1 MTFILKKVKT
11 NEVLVKYG
19 LGAGGSKPKIKRGG
33 LAIIIPVL
41 QGAKTLSLEPF
52 NIDVHLT
59 DALDKNNIRVSIPS
73 VFTVAISDQ
82 ESLIEVA
89 AKRLLD
95 MSEKNLDEQVKD
107 IILGQ
112 LRGVLSGMTIE
123 EINTDRDKF
132 EDMVEKNINTE
143 LQKLGIDLINVN
155 ITDITDKVG
164 YIESIGQK
172 AEAEAKSQAKIDI
185 SKAKKEGDIGSEQN
199 YTETEVRKAELA
211 KERIEKQTQYEAE
224 LAEARKDNQIR
235 TAQAAKEVRI
245 KEIEFDKQQEVA
257 ASEASILKAKKR
269 QEEELAAKR
278 ADEVVNIEINK
289 EKRLIQA
296 DAEAGEILRIAQA
309 KAQAVE
315 IEAKAEA
322 EKIERIAL
330 AKAEGYRKLV
340 ESVGQDNVVNLLL
353 VEKSEELAQIQAEAL
368 SNIEIDKITV
378 LDQGQKDESGNS
390 GLSSF
395 VSNFVNSMPA
405 YHEFAKTTGIKLP
418 ELMGTLSDENTTS
431 VSSEIEED
439 EKTIK

>member
-1 MTFILKKVKT
+1 MSFILKKVKT

-19 LGAGGSKPKIKRGG
+19 LGAGGDKPKIKRGG
-33 LAIIIPVL
+33 LAIIIPIL

-82 ESLIEVA
+82 MELIEVA
-89 AKRLLD
+89 AKRVLD
-95 MSEKNLDEQVKD
+95 MSENNLVEQVKD

-185 SKAKKEGDIGSEQN
+185 SRAKKEGDIGSEQN
-199 YTETEVRKAELA
+199 YTETEVRKAELE
-211 KERIEKQTQYEAE
+211 KERIEKQTLYEAE

-235 TAQAAKEVRI
+235 TAEAAKEVRL
-245 KEIEFDKQQEVA
+245 KEIEFNKQKDVA
-257 ASEASILKAKKR
+257 ASEANILKAQKR
-269 QEEELAAKR
+269 QEEELASKR
-278 ADEVVNIEINK
+278 ADEVVIIEINK

-296 DAEAGEILRIAQA
+296 DAEAAEILKIAEA
-309 KAQAVE
+309 KARAIE

-322 EKIERIAL
+322 HKIEQIAA
-330 AKAEGYRKLV
+330 AKAEGYRKMV
-340 ESVGQDNVVNLLL
+340 SSVGEDNIVNLLL
-353 VEKSEELAQIQAEAL
+353 VEKSEELAKIQADAL
-368 SNIEIDKITV
+368 KNIEIDKITV
-378 LDQGQKDESGNS
+378 LDSGSNQANGKG

-395 VSNFVNSMPA
+395 VNNFVNSMPA
-405 YHEFAKTTGIKLP
+405 YHELAKTTGITLPDFMGKLN
-418 ELMGTLSDENTTS
+418 EEEVKDAKE
-431 VSSEIEED
+431 EIEEN
-439 EKTIK
+439 KN